1 MVTLVSPLPQ
11 NQSVASS
18 LAEKWFGWVEISF
31 SSSHTYL
38 SYLKLKKEYKFDC
51 IIANDIRPTL
61 HMADFFACLHFT
73 TSQVGGWANFDA
85 EKCISPFLLTA

>member
-11 NQSVASS
+11 NQSVAPS

-51 IIANDIRPTL
+51 IANDIRPTL
-61 HMADFFACLHFT
+61 HMADFFCLLAFYDK
-73 TSQVGGWANFDA
+73 SSGRLGKF
-85 EKCISPFLLTA
+85 